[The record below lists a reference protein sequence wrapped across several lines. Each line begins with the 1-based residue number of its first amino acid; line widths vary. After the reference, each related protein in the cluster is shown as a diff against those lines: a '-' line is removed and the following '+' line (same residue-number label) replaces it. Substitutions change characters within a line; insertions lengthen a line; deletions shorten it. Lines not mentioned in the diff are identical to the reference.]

1 MINLM
6 HLVQSL
12 NVGGLEKMAL
22 SLAHSSQFAS
32 STVIVVLEG
41 TFEQIAPLWPKELTQ
56 TKFIFLNKK
65 PGFSYQVVKTISDII
80 REHEIQVVHSHHIGP
95 LLYASLATTGR
106 GVKHIST
113 VHDAWYLNSS
123 KWRMYTQLIASV
135 SGTYFVAD
143 ANKIALDFAA
153 KVRTS
158 RLGAINNGVDCDYFV
173 PKNRAESRELLN
185 LPQNATLIGCAARVE
200 KGKGHKRLIQYIAS
214 APVTHYLVFAGTGS
228 LQASLKNYAQKLGV
242 SNRVIWLGN
251 VTNMVDFYNAINVK
265 VLFSSREG
273 LPLTVL
279 EAFSC
284 GTPVVGSNVG
294 AMPDWIS
301 EPVGAVVPLDH
312 PERLASAI
320 SHAINRCKRDD
331 IRAFAIKHGSLSEM
345 AKRYDMAYQS
355 VLKGELCC

>member
-22 SLAHSSQFAS
+22 SLAHSSQYAS

-41 TFEQIAPLWPKELTQ
+41 TYEQIAPLWPQELMQ
-56 TKFIFLNKK
+56 TKLIFLNKQ
-65 PGFSYQVVKTISDII
+65 PGFSYQVVKMLKEII
-80 REHEIQVVHSHHIGP
+80 QQHQIQVVHSHHVGP

-106 GVKHIST
+106 AVKHIST

-123 KWRMYTQLIASV
+123 KWRMYTQLSASI

-143 ANKIALDFAA
+143 ANKIAFDFSS

-173 PKNRAESRELLN
+173 PKNQAQSRQLLN
-185 LPQNATLIGCAARVE
+185 LPQSGTLIGCAARLE
-200 KGKGHKRLIQYIAS
+200 KGKGHKRLIQYIAN

-228 LQASLKNYAQKLGV
+228 LQTSLKNYANKLGV
-242 SNRVIWLGN
+242 TSRVIWLGN

-284 GTPVVGSNVG
+284 GTPVVGSDVG
-294 AMPDWIS
+294 AMPDWINDG
-301 EPVGAVVPLDH
+301 VGAIVPLDH
-312 PERLASAI
+312 PERIASAI
-320 SHAINRCKRDD
+320 SHALTHCQRDD
-331 IRAFAIKHGSLSEM
+331 IRAFALKHGSLSEM
-345 AKRYDMAYQS
+345 AKRYDLAYQS